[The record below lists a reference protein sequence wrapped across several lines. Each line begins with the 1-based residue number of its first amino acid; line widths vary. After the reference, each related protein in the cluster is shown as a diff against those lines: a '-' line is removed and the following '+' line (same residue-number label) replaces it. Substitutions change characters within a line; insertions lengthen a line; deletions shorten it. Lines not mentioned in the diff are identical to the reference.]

1 MANEKYTLKQFYAE
15 VIEGMADNA
24 NAVEVAKKKLAQLEA
39 KNAGSSAK
47 RDEEQEAFFEIIRDI
62 LSDSPTPMQCGAIAK
77 DSRAAEFE
85 WKDGKE
91 TSAQRVSAMLKKMVD
106 KGDVE
111 KFMEKKVTYFKLV

>member
-15 VIEGMADNA
+15 VIESMADNA

-39 KNAGSSAK
+39 KTAGSSAK
-47 RDEEQEAFFEIIRDI
+47 RDEEQEAFFEVIRDI

-77 DSRAAEFE
+77 DSRAVEFK